1 MGGVERNVPRG
12 VPTPTQ
18 SCCTGPTCTGP
29 APLPPPLTCLRP
41 RIPPAPPPAGQVYL
55 VLVLVLKWVLVGR
68 MTAEKCRRTDLLWRF
83 NNHLWKQLMVREGA
97 VERARG
103 QLWAAALGSRRQMV
117 STAPVAAHVSGPLPA
132 TPAAHNPIYS
142 PLPLQDLPMYRT
154 SSDPWTGTAAFNTY
168 LRLQGAKVGKQ
179 VRPTR
184 SRPARL
190 PACLGCGCRPHAP
203 ALPHTHA
210 AILTHHGHPSLPP
223 PQAWLGE
230 KFVCQEP
237 DQLTIGDYVSVCSA
251 VTVVCSTGELPGW
264 RLRCSYCIY
273 QPARVPE
280 HLLLLCSL
288 PAAAASHPCTLLP
301 PPLSVLSA
309 EARSQ
314 PVELKNS
321 CAVTNENVLLPGT
334 VVYPEAVLGVYSVGR
349 PGAQVP
355 PHSIT
360 QVCKGGWA
368 EGRL

>member
-1 MGGVERNVPRG
+1 M
-12 VPTPTQ
+12 
-18 SCCTGPTCTGP
+18 
-29 APLPPPLTCLRP
+29 
-41 RIPPAPPPAGQVYL
+41 
-55 VLVLVLKWVLVGR
+55 LVLVLKWVLVGR